1 MVPSTFEFFVE
12 DPDIVVRN
20 FGSVEKVMFEML
32 ADGNT
37 DTIESVVTLE
47 ASNDLFVIT
56 TRSARG
62 DADVER
68 PVEDIVQIIFN
79 KVNVFTDFV

>member
-1 MVPSTFEFFVE
+1 
-12 DPDIVVRN
+12 
-20 FGSVEKVMFEML
+20 ML

-37 DTIESVVTLE
+37 DTIESDVTLE

-56 TRSARG
+56 TRSAHG
-62 DADVER
+62 DADVE
-68 PVEDIVQIIFN
+68 DIVHIIFN